1 MQVMAEFVRSDV
13 TEDQILPILR
23 QLLPV
28 LMHILGDPA
37 VSSVASFLDPADFMY
52 TETRSFDASADYIRV

>member
-37 VSSVASFLDPADFMY
+37 VSFVASPSD
-52 TETRSFDASADYIRV
+52 SANFINL